1 MKYADPRA
9 ELNASPSLPPQS
21 TMVTL
26 ADETT
31 EDEAE
36 DLIDLTS
43 AKQQRQWT
51 VAQSAQHSNHRLQH
65 SPKVTFFDT
74 DNASATRG
82 EEEKNDR
89 RDRSYQSSLG
99 IRFVGTRCFPW
110 EGCKIPC
117 LKMANLRW
125 GRFSSTPR
133 ACALQSL
140 MEAGSPECSVK
151 KINLSLSHVRGHTI

>member
-1 MKYADPRA
+1 M
-9 ELNASPSLPPQS
+9 E
-21 TMVTL
+21 TL

-82 EEEKNDR
+82 EEEKHDG
-89 RDRSYQSSLG
+89 RDRSYQSSLV
-99 IRFVGTRCFPW
+99 IRFVVALVSLGR
-110 EGCKIPC
+110 EGKFLVLGPFFVDSDSMRIAEFDGP
-117 LKMANLRW
+117 
-125 GRFSSTPR
+125 GFT
-133 ACALQSL
+133 
-140 MEAGSPECSVK
+140 
-151 KINLSLSHVRGHTI
+151 

>member
-1 MKYADPRA
+1 MPTPERA
-9 ELNASPSLPPQS
+9 EVNVSPPSPQS